1 MKIAKEIKIAITA
14 ILSIV
19 IIYFGAIFLKGISL
33 SHSNNI
39 FLVEMEDV
47 NGLAEAAPVL
57 ANGVQVGT
65 VKNLKFVTDKQNVL
79 LTIELNEG
87 ITIPQGT
94 MATLTKEMLGAPK
107 VKLILGNNKNGFLNV
122 NDTIM
127 GMKSNDLMALAG
139 DMMPQIDQIVGKI
152 DSIAYEINILMQ
164 SPAIANSLYNVQAIT
179 SNVATST
186 RELPEIVS
194 DFNTMASN
202 LKIMSNNMKGMSQDA
217 NFVVDD
223 AKNIMGNVK
232 NAAQSV
238 DNMCNDMQKKMP
250 EIMDNANH
258 IAQNLSTTSDKISQM
273 DVEQLVQ
280 NLNNTVSNLA
290 TTTAQ
295 INQILANDNST
306 AAMMLKNPDVYNHLD
321 STLLNASRLLEDFRN
336 HPKRYVHFSVFGKK
350 DK

>member
-1 MKIAKEIKIAITA
+1 MKIAREIKIAITA
-14 ILSIV
+14 ILSII
-19 IIYFGAIFLKGISL
+19 IIYLGAIFLKGISL
-33 SHSNNI
+33 KHSNNT

-65 VKNLKFVTDKQNVL
+65 VKNLKFISDKQNVL
-79 LTIELNEG
+79 LTIELKEG
-87 ITIPQGT
+87 IMIPQGT

-107 VKLILGNNKNGFLNV
+107 VKLVLGNNKDGMMNK
-122 NDTIM
+122 NDTIR
-127 GMKSNDLMALAG
+127 GMKSSDLMSMAG

-152 DSIAYEINILMQ
+152 DSITYAINLLMQ

-186 RELPEIVS
+186 RELPKMVN
-194 DFNTMASN
+194 DFSNVASN
-202 LKIMSNNMKGMSQDA
+202 LNIMADNMKGMSNEA
-217 NFVVDD
+217 NFVIDD
-223 AKNIMGNVK
+223 AKSIMGNMK
-232 NAAQSV
+232 NAAMSV
-238 DNMCNDMQKKMP
+238 DNLCNDMQKKMP
-250 EIMDNANH
+250 LIMDNANH
-258 IAQNLSTTSDKISQM
+258 IAQNLSYTTDKINQM
-273 DVEQLVQ
+273 DIEQLVQ
-280 NLNNTVSNLA
+280 NLNNTVANLA
-290 TTTAQ
+290 VTTAQ
-295 INQILANDNST
+295 INEILANDNST